1 MNGYYELEMND
12 WYIDFIW
19 DWELGYDRDGIGE
32 GRERIIGDKAA
43 PNGGAIREIFVYS
56 KGGDGID
63 LFGCFYW

>member
-32 GRERIIGDKAA
+32 GGERIDSDKTA
-43 PNGGAIREIFVYS
+43 PYGGAIREIFVYW
-56 KGGDGID
+56 KGGGGID
-63 LFGCFYW
+63 LFGYFY